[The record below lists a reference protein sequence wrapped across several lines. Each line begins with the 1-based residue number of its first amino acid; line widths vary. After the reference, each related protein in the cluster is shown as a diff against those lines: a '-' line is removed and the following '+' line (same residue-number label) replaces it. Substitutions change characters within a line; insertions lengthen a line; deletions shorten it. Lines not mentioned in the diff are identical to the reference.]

1 MLAPKLSCEKVPAQK
16 SSVKANDVDM
26 EKYTINSAPRFSV
39 EYMDR
44 SANPRIDFY
53 RYAVGKWVDENPVP
67 PDKTSW
73 GSFYELYEWNMK
85 ALHEIAEKCAADI
98 DAPPGSCERIVGDFY
113 ASAMDEKR
121 IEDLRFAPI
130 EDLWKTVSEIS
141 SVEDL
146 AASLPRLHA
155 SGVSAFF
162 DFYSEADKKASSTY
176 TLYLYQGGLSLPDRD
191 YYLLDSF
198 KEVREYFHG
207 HIKRMFALKGIDE
220 SIAASWSD
228 TIIEI
233 ETELA
238 KASRS
243 ATDLRDDE
251 KNYNKI
257 EISNLEPTYSRLKL
271 PKYLSSI
278 GVGGVDYI
286 VIGQP
291 EFFNQIE
298 EMLEKRSVD
307 DLKVYLM
314 WHILKS
320 FSPLLHKEV
329 YDEWFDMFGRKLR
342 GQQQTEPRWKRA
354 IDVIDS
360 QVGEALGKL
369 YVESHFDSGTR
380 EKALALVGN
389 VISAFRERL
398 EKVSWMSDET
408 RVKALEKL
416 DKMHTKIGYPDK
428 FRDYSSILIRRDDYA
443 GNVRRSA
450 EFESKRQAS
459 RVGKPVDPTEWYM
472 TPPTVDAYY
481 SPERN
486 EIVFPAGIFQP
497 SFFDPEM
504 DDAVN
509 YGAIGAVM
517 GHEITHGFDDQGRHY
532 DPEGNM
538 WDWWNEEDA
547 KKFNELAEEVVKE
560 YSAQEALPGVFIN
573 GELTLGENIADLGGI
588 DTAYD
593 ALQKALFKNGS
604 PIGTIDGLTQSQ
616 RFFISYAQT
625 WRENTREQERRM
637 RLSVDPHSPE
647 KYRAII
653 PATNNPHFD
662 TAFPPSGQ
670 EGATKRHL
678 GVW

>member
-1 MLAPKLSCEKVPAQK
+1 MSDQK
-16 SSVKANDVDM
+16 STTKANDVSM
-26 EKYTINSAPRFSV
+26 EKDTINSAPRFSV

-44 SANPRIDFY
+44 SANPRTDFY
-53 RYAVGKWVDENPVP
+53 RYAVGKWIDENPVP
-67 PDKTSW
+67 PDKTAW

-85 ALHEIAEKCAADI
+85 ALREIAEKCAVSK
-98 DAPPGSCERIVGDFY
+98 DAVPESCERIVGDFY
-113 ASAMDEKR
+113 TSAMDEKR

-130 EDLWKTVSEIS
+130 EDLWKIVSEIN

-146 AASLPRLHA
+146 AASLPKLHA
-155 SGVSAFF
+155 SGVSALFEC
-162 DFYSEADKKASSTY
+162 YSAADRKASGVY
-176 TLYLYQGGLSLPDRD
+176 AMYMYQGGLSLPDRD

-198 KEVREYFHG
+198 KEVKEYFRG
-207 HIKRMFALKGIDE
+207 HVKRMFVLKGVDE
-220 SIAASWSD
+220 ATASSWSD
-228 TIIEI
+228 IIIDI

-238 KASRS
+238 NTSRS
-243 ATDLRDDE
+243 STDMRDDE
-251 KNYNKI
+251 KNYNRI
-257 EISNLEPTYSRLKL
+257 EITNLESTYPKMKL
-271 PKYLSSI
+271 SEYLHSL
-278 GVGGVDYI
+278 GVQGVDY
-286 VIGQP
+286 VVVGQP
-291 EFFNQIE
+291 EFFGRVE
-298 EMLEKRSVD
+298 EMLEKRSID

-329 YDEWFDMFGRKLR
+329 YDEGFDMFGRKLR
-342 GQQQTEPRWKRA
+342 GQQQPEPRWKRA

-369 YVESHFDSGTR
+369 YVESHFDADTR
-380 EKALALVGN
+380 EKAIALVGN
-389 VISAFRERL
+389 MISAFRERL

-408 RVKALEKL
+408 RAKAIEKL
-416 DKMHTKIGYPDK
+416 DKMHTKIGYPEK
-428 FRDYSSILIRRDDYA
+428 FRDYSSITIRRDDYV

-450 EFESKRQAS
+450 EFELRRQAS
-459 RVGKPVDPTEWYM
+459 RVGKAVDPTEWEM
-472 TPPTVDAYY
+472 TPPTVNAYY

-497 SFFDPEM
+497 SFFDPHM

-517 GHEITHGFDDQGRHY
+517 GHEMTHGFDDQGRHY
-532 DPEGNM
+532 DSEGNM
-538 WDWWNEEDA
+538 RDWWTDEDA

-560 YSAQEALPGVFIN
+560 YGAQEVLPGVFIN
-573 GELTLGENIADLGGI
+573 GRLTLGENIADLGGI

-593 ALQKALFKNGS
+593 ALQKALLKGGS
-604 PIGTIDGLTQSQ
+604 STGTIDGFTQSQ

-637 RLSVDPHSPE
+637 RLSVDEHSPE
-647 KYRAII
+647 KYRAVI
-653 PATNNPHFD
+653 PATNNPFFD

-670 EGATKRHL
+670 EAATRRKHI